1 MYGVIVLLAY
11 FLLMMGATVILTKRE
26 VNIEGF
32 YVGNR
37 NMGTLS
43 AAMSIAATWIW
54 APALFVSADKAYTN
68 GLPGLFWFLVPNILC
83 LILFI
88 PFANKIR
95 KEMPR
100 GITLSGFMGEKYQ
113 SNKVK
118 GVYLFQLTSLTI
130 LSTGVQLLAG
140 GKILSTITGL
150 PFPVMTIILAVI
162 AFSYS
167 QFSGIRASVLT
178 DALQM
183 VLILGACVIF
193 VPWAL
198 NMDSGISSLIAGLSG
213 KTGEYTSLFTGK
225 GLEVFFAFGLPTAIG
240 LIAGPF
246 GDQCFWQRT
255 FTINEKKIGKAFLI
269 GAILFGIVPLSMG
282 ILGFIAAGSGF
293 EAVNSG
299 IVNFELITYLFPK
312 WVVLPFLFMLIS
324 GLLSTVDSNLCAV
337 ASLTSDIVKKSDM
350 LLSKVA
356 MIVLLALGIAIANI
370 PGLTITYLFLIYGT
384 LRATTLLPTIMTLKG
399 IKLTAN
405 GVCSG
410 IITALVIGLPIFAY
424 GTILNISLYKTIGS
438 LTTVLSAGVVAL
450 IISRL
455 EARRA

>member
-54 APALFVSADKAYTN
+54 APALFVSADRAYTN

-88 PFANKIR
+88 PFAKKIR
-95 KEMPR
+95 KEMPQ
-100 GITLSGFMGEKYQ
+100 GITLSGFMGEKYK
-113 SNKVK
+113 SDKVK

-150 PFPVMTIILAVI
+150 PFSVMTIILALI

-178 DALQM
+178 DAIQM

-198 NMDSGISSLIAGLSG
+198 NIDNGISSLMAGLAG

-255 FTINEKKIGKAFLI
+255 FAINEKKIGKAFLI
-269 GAILFGIVPLSMG
+269 GAVLFGIVPLSMG

-293 EAVNSG
+293 EAINSG
-299 IVNFELITYLFPK
+299 IVNFELITHLFPK

-384 LRATTLLPTIMTLKG
+384 LRATTLLPTVMTLKG
-399 IKLTAN
+399 MKLTAN

-410 IITALVIGLPIFAY
+410 VITALVIGLPIFAY

-438 LTTVLSAGVVAL
+438 LTTVLSAGAVAF

-455 EARRA
+455 EACKA

>member
-54 APALFVSADKAYTN
+54 APALFVSADRAYTN

-88 PFANKIR
+88 PFAKKIR
-95 KEMPR
+95 KEMPQ
-100 GITLSGFMGEKYQ
+100 GITLSGFMGEKYK
-113 SNKVK
+113 SDKVK

-150 PFPVMTIILAVI
+150 PFSVMTIILALI

-178 DALQM
+178 DAIQM

-198 NMDSGISSLIAGLSG
+198 NIDNGISSLMAGLAG

-255 FTINEKKIGKAFLI
+255 FAINEKKIGKAFLI

-293 EAVNSG
+293 EAINSG
-299 IVNFELITYLFPK
+299 IVNFELITHLFPK

-356 MIVLLALGIAIANI
+356 MTVLLALGIAIANI

-384 LRATTLLPTIMTLKG
+384 LRATTLLPTVMTLKG
-399 IKLTAN
+399 MKLTAN

-410 IITALVIGLPIFAY
+410 VITALVIGLPIFAY

-438 LTTVLSAGVVAL
+438 LTTVLSAGAVAF

-455 EARRA
+455 EACRA

>member
-54 APALFVSADKAYTN
+54 APALFVSADRAYTN

-88 PFANKIR
+88 PFAKKIR
-95 KEMPR
+95 KEMPQ
-100 GITLSGFMGEKYQ
+100 GITLSGFMGEKYK
-113 SNKVK
+113 SDKVK

-150 PFPVMTIILAVI
+150 PFPVMTIILALI

-198 NMDSGISSLIAGLSG
+198 NMDNGISSLMAGLAG

-255 FTINEKKIGKAFLI
+255 FAINEKKIGKAFLI

-293 EAVNSG
+293 EAINSG
-299 IVNFELITYLFPK
+299 IVNFELITHLFPK

-384 LRATTLLPTIMTLKG
+384 LRATTLLPTVMTLKG
-399 IKLTAN
+399 MKLTAN

-410 IITALVIGLPIFAY
+410 VITALVIGLPIFAY

-438 LTTVLSAGVVAL
+438 LTTVLSAGAVAF

-455 EARRA
+455 EACRA

>member
-54 APALFVSADKAYTN
+54 APALFVSADRAYTN

-88 PFANKIR
+88 PFAKKIR
-95 KEMPR
+95 KEMPQ
-100 GITLSGFMGEKYQ
+100 GITLSGFMGEKYK
-113 SNKVK
+113 SDKVK

-150 PFPVMTIILAVI
+150 PFSVMTIILALI

-178 DALQM
+178 DAIQM

-198 NMDSGISSLIAGLSG
+198 NIDNGISSLMAGLAG

-255 FTINEKKIGKAFLI
+255 FAINEKKIGKAFLI
-269 GAILFGIVPLSMG
+269 GAVLFGIVPLSMG

-293 EAVNSG
+293 EAINSG
-299 IVNFELITYLFPK
+299 IVNFELITHLFPK

-337 ASLTSDIVKKSDM
+337 ASLTSDIVKKSDI

-384 LRATTLLPTIMTLKG
+384 LRATTLLPTVMTLKG
-399 IKLTAN
+399 MKLTAN

-410 IITALVIGLPIFAY
+410 VITALVIGLPIFAY

-438 LTTVLSAGVVAL
+438 LTTVLSAGAVAF

-455 EARRA
+455 EACKA

>member
-43 AAMSIAATWIW
+43 GAMSIAATWIW
-54 APALFVSADKAYTN
+54 APALFVSADRAYTN

-88 PFANKIR
+88 PFAKKIR
-95 KEMPR
+95 KEMPQ
-100 GITLSGFMGEKYQ
+100 GITLSGFMGEKYK
-113 SNKVK
+113 SDKVK

-150 PFPVMTIILAVI
+150 PFPLMTVILAAI

-178 DALQM
+178 DAIQM

-198 NMDSGISSLIAGLSG
+198 NMDNGISSLMAGLAG

-255 FTINEKKIGKAFLI
+255 FAINEKKIGKAFLI

-293 EAVNSG
+293 EAINSG
-299 IVNFELITYLFPK
+299 IVNFELITHLFPK

-384 LRATTLLPTIMTLKG
+384 LRATTLLPTVMTLKG
-399 IKLTAN
+399 MKLTAN

-410 IITALVIGLPIFAY
+410 VITALVIGLPIFAY

-438 LTTVLSAGVVAL
+438 LTTVLSAGAVAF

-455 EARRA
+455 EACRA

>member
-43 AAMSIAATWIW
+43 GAMSIAATWIW
-54 APALFVSADKAYTN
+54 APALFVSADRAYTN

-88 PFANKIR
+88 PFAKKIR
-95 KEMPR
+95 KEMPQ
-100 GITLSGFMGEKYQ
+100 GITLSGFMGEKYK
-113 SNKVK
+113 SDKVK

-150 PFPVMTIILAVI
+150 PFSVMTIILALI

-178 DALQM
+178 DAIQM

-198 NMDSGISSLIAGLSG
+198 NIDNGISSLMAGLAG

-255 FTINEKKIGKAFLI
+255 FAINEKKIGKAFLI
-269 GAILFGIVPLSMG
+269 GAVLFGIVPLSMG

-293 EAVNSG
+293 EAINSG
-299 IVNFELITYLFPK
+299 IVNFELITHLFPK

-337 ASLTSDIVKKSDM
+337 ASLTSDIVKKSDI

-384 LRATTLLPTIMTLKG
+384 LRATTLLPTVMTLKG
-399 IKLTAN
+399 MKLTAN

-410 IITALVIGLPIFAY
+410 VITALVIGLPIFAY

-438 LTTVLSAGVVAL
+438 LTTVLSAGAVAF

-455 EARRA
+455 EACKA

>member
-54 APALFVSADKAYTN
+54 APALFVSADRAYTN

-88 PFANKIR
+88 PFAKKIR
-95 KEMPR
+95 KEMPQ

-150 PFPVMTIILAVI
+150 PFPLMTVILAAI

-178 DALQM
+178 DAIQM

-198 NMDSGISSLIAGLSG
+198 NIDNGISSLMAGLAG

-255 FTINEKKIGKAFLI
+255 FAINEKKIGKAFLI

-293 EAVNSG
+293 EAINSG
-299 IVNFELITYLFPK
+299 IVNFELITHMFPK

-356 MIVLLALGIAIANI
+356 MTVLLALGIAIANI

-384 LRATTLLPTIMTLKG
+384 LRATTLLPTVMTLKG

-410 IITALVIGLPIFAY
+410 VITALVIGLPIFAY

-438 LTTVLSAGVVAL
+438 LTTVLSAGAVAF

-455 EARRA
+455 EVCRA